1 MLKAGLRFRLP
12 SYRRPVQQSRCFSS
26 QSDDFPGNQAPHNRF
41 MGFQLDQSGEK
52 IQKQDFEWPILHG
65 GYKPQHVLVLSKI
78 TRWEVI
84 KDKRIGK
91 DPSDAHLIAKH
102 KQQEWFVEKIVE
114 KLKSHKINVTVTK
127 PGHYTVEKLKN
138 VDLVISAGGDGTF
151 LTAASRIRNNIPV
164 IGINTD
170 PVGSEGHLC
179 LTGKEKRDV
188 GEVIEQFLAGHFTFF
203 YRHRIRVTLLK
214 PSIVGKVRRN
224 DSTEEHN
231 DKAQF
236 HSDDEENHHNNI
248 PLPLLALNEVFVG
261 ESHAA
266 RVSYL
271 EIQIDDGPVYKQKNS
286 GVIVCT
292 GTGSTS
298 WNYNIN
304 RSTERS
310 VAELITFM
318 QEQGY
323 EVKPPLD
330 QNAVKSLCQRYNER
344 LVFAPDEERMEYS
357 IRDPVFNRTFA
368 QIPDRGSATKIKI
381 KSKCS
386 HAHLTLDGS
395 TSIPFNHGAEVLI
408 ELYREDALRT
418 ALLTAPAEKSS

>member
-1 MLKAGLRFRLP
+1 MLSRFRLGFRL
-12 SYRRPVQQSRCFSS
+12 SAAYRRSFSN
-26 QSDDFPGNQAPHNRF
+26 QFDDFPGNQAPQNPF
-41 MGFQLDQSGEK
+41 MGYQLDQNSEK
-52 IQKQDFEWPILHG
+52 IQPQDFEWPILQG
-65 GYKPQHVLVLSKI
+65 GYKPKNVLVLSKI

-84 KDKRIGK
+84 RKKRVGT

-102 KQQEWFVEKIVE
+102 QQQEEFVERIV
-114 KLKSHKINVTVTK
+114 KQLRNHKINVTIVK
-127 PGHYTVEKLKN
+127 PNEYTVEKLKAA
-138 VDLVISAGGDGTF
+138 DLIISAGGDGTF
-151 LTAASRIRNNIPV
+151 LTAASRIRSKIPV

-188 GEVIEQFLAGHFTFF
+188 AEVIEQFLAGKFRFF

-214 PSIVGKVRRN
+214 SSTLKKLKRD
-224 DSTEEHN
+224 DSTDGQN
-231 DKAQF
+231 SKANF
-236 HSDDEENHHNNI
+236 HSDDEDASYNRDI
-248 PLPLLALNEVFVG
+248 PEPLLALNEVFVG

-271 EIQIDDGPVYKQKNS
+271 EIQINDGPVYKQKNS

-310 VAELITFM
+310 VAEMISFM
-318 QEQGY
+318 KEHGY
-323 EVKPPLD
+323 QVKPPMD
-330 QNAVKSLCQRYNER
+330 ENSVKTLCQRYNER
-344 LVFAPDEERMEYS
+344 LIFAPDEERMEYS
-357 IRDPVFNRTFA
+357 IRDPVFNRTFP
-368 QIPDRGSATKIKI
+368 QIPDRGIATKIKI

-386 HAHLTLDGS
+386 HAHLTLDS
-395 TSIPFNHGAEVLI
+395 ATSIPFNHGAEVLI
-408 ELYREDALRT
+408 EIHPEDALRT
-418 ALLTAPAEKSS
+418 AMLGPHSTE